1 MPRGQCRRHGH
12 ERPCSCSM
20 GNLYRFVE
28 PVALYLLKIK
38 GRAYGY
44 ELAKALQEHALTDSQ
59 VERAALYRTLGVLEA
74 NGLVTSEWDVSGT
87 GPARHLYRLTPAGE
101 AHLAEW
107 LVVLEQLSSS
117 MARFVAEAREAHGV
131 RRQPSGA
138 VAP

>member
-1 MPRGQCRRHGH
+1 
-12 ERPCSCSM
+12 M

-28 PVALYLLKIK
+28 PVTLYLLKKK

-59 VERAALYRTLGVLEA
+59 VERAALYRTLATLEA
-74 NGLVTSEWDVSGT
+74 SGYVTSEWDVSGS

-107 LVVLEQLSSS
+107 LVVLDQLAAS
-117 MARFVAEAREAHGV
+117 MSRFVAEAMDEVDIQAARSARLPVTSNPPG
-131 RRQPSGA
+131 
-138 VAP
+138 